1 MPRRS
6 QRGGRPIIA
15 FLPNRVS
22 GVQIING
29 GTLSPLITDD
39 FILVP
44 RPKKHDGK
52 SPLVVKFTAKEV
64 R

>member
-1 MPRRS
+1 MS
-6 QRGGRPIIA
+6 D
-15 FLPNRVS
+15 
-22 GVQIING
+22 VQIIKG